1 MCCWWEWR
9 EERANKKG
17 WVGVRVRSR
26 SRVERERLFSPPLSH
41 THTRTRTHPHS
52 LILETDPATVAA
64 RVSMAGAEGELPL
77 GEQTLAKVAAMAKE
91 QIARSLQK

>member
-1 MCCWWEWR
+1 MGPPR
-9 EERANKKG
+9 RARARPG
-17 WVGVRVRSR
+17 GGGGA
-26 SRVERERLFSPPLSH
+26 EPLSH
-41 THTRTRTHPHS
+41 LSPFFPLSPSHS

-91 QIARSLQK
+91 HIARSLLK

>member
-1 MCCWWEWR
+1 MWV
-9 EERANKKG
+9 RARARLEG
-17 WVGVRVRSR
+17 GGPTSPSR
-26 SRVERERLFSPPLSH
+26 LTLSPSLSLPPPY
-41 THTRTRTHPHS
+41 HPS

-91 QIARSLQK
+91 QIARSLLK

>member
-1 MCCWWEWR
+1 
-9 EERANKKG
+9 
-17 WVGVRVRSR
+17 
-26 SRVERERLFSPPLSH
+26 LPLSH
-41 THTRTRTHPHS
+41 ATHSKQHTAQQTNNTQNR

-91 QIARSLQK
+91 QIARSLLK

>member
-1 MCCWWEWR
+1 MDCGARARARAWWR
-9 EERANKKG
+9 EGRTSPLTHAH
-17 WVGVRVRSR
+17 S
-26 SRVERERLFSPPLSH
+26 LFPLH
-41 THTRTRTHPHS
+41 LS

-91 QIARSLQK
+91 QIARSLLK